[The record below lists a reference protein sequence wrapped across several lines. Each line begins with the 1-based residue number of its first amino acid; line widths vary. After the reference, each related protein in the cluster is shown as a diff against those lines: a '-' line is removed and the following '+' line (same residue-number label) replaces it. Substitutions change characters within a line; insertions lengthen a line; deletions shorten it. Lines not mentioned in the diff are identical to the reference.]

1 MPLPGQN
8 IDTPLM
14 TSILVTKC
22 HIPKIK
28 TETLL
33 RPRLAA
39 LLDQGIQRN
48 LTFISAPAGYGK
60 STLLAEWTYRLD
72 HRPGWLSLEQADN
85 NLVRFWR
92 YLIASIDVQDF
103 GFEKR
108 ALPYLNML
116 YPTDFEQALN
126 MILNELQKTEQTL
139 VLILDDFHFITEKSL
154 VSSFSYFIEHLPD
167 HVHLFIASR
176 TEPPFLSA
184 KLQTNQ
190 LLHRI
195 DAKDLSFTNA
205 EGADFYLRC
214 MKLHLDQKVIADLVQ
229 RTEGWVTA
237 LKLAGM
243 ALQYPDQTLTNIQNF
258 SGNFRLLEQYLLE
271 EVFHQQSEPVQKFLM
286 ECAVLKRMNAHLCN
300 AITGEDNGQVMLDD
314 LEHAQLFLTPLDE
327 VHGWYRFHH
336 LFSEFLQH
344 RMKRTNPDR
353 ISLLYLNA
361 GEWCEEQLSEEEA
374 LEYYITGEHFEP
386 ALRLLGKM
394 TTKMLRMEWSLL
406 KSWLSKIPRAMLLEC
421 PSLYFS
427 YALSLLYGDKRYNLV
442 EKMLSEA
449 EKQFDRLSGSWTTD
463 EKNNF
468 WGSFYF
474 VKAYFSAEALHDMNL
489 VVQNMK
495 RSRQFNPSGPKL
507 VFAQK
512 NMGTPSM
519 VKDHVAPPEGQLHRS
534 LLTPFYQNII
544 ATVDDLD
551 LGSPARVGLS
561 EFLYEWDD
569 LDEAESTLNV
579 VFESTDFNN
588 PVASEALVPAWLLH
602 SRIKKAQGLLVE
614 AEQILLQAKR
624 NCMVLGVPSA
634 LIYFDAELSDLAL
647 KKGNMEPADEWIK
660 HYSLSIN
667 DELSVA
673 RLFEYLFLLRIL
685 IIKNSFEEAW
695 AFSERLR
702 TVSYKGE
709 RVFYWTEVMILQ
721 SILLQKMGKTEFA
734 LEKLRTVL
742 SRTEPEEFIRIFVD
756 EGKPMAE
763 LLSQYVRLPKGI
775 QTGGAPS
782 LNYIRSLLSRFRNK
796 IGELTEDQASVV
808 VNPLTD
814 LLTEQESNVLQL
826 IVRGMK
832 NKEIAEKLNIS
843 YGTVKTHINNVYS
856 KLDVHSRLAA
866 IRKGKELGL

>member
-8 IDTPLM
+8 INASLT

-22 HIPKIK
+22 NIPKMK

-33 RPRLAA
+33 RPRLAT
-39 LLDQGIQRN
+39 LLDQGIQKK
-48 LTFISAPAGYGK
+48 LTFVSAPAGYGK
-60 STLLAEWTYRLD
+60 STLLAEWALRLEL
-72 HRPGWLSLEQADN
+72 RPGWLSLEQADN

-92 YLIASIDVQDF
+92 YMIVSIDVQNF

-108 ALPYLNML
+108 TRPYLNML
-116 YPTDFEQALN
+116 YPTDFEQGLN
-126 MILNELQKTEQTL
+126 MILNELQKIDQTL
-139 VLILDDFHFITEKSL
+139 VLILDDFHFLIEES
-154 VSSFSYFIEHLPD
+154 VISSFSYFIEHMPE
-167 HVHLFIASR
+167 HVHLFVASR
-176 TEPPFLSA
+176 TEPPFHSA
-184 KLQTNQ
+184 RLQAIQ
-190 LLHRI
+190 VMQHI
-195 DAKDLSFTNA
+195 HAKDLSFTNE

-214 MKLHLDQKVIADLVQ
+214 MKLNLDQNVTTDLVK

-237 LKLAGM
+237 LKLAGL
-243 ALQYPDQTLTNIQNF
+243 ALQYPDQTLKNVLHF
-258 SGNFRLLEQYLLE
+258 SGDFRLLEQYLLE
-271 EVFHQQSEPVQKFLM
+271 EVFHLQGEAVQNFLM
-286 ECAVLKRMNAHLCN
+286 NIAILKRMNTALCN
-300 AITGEDNGQVMLDD
+300 ELTGSDD
-314 LEHAQLFLTPLDE
+314 AQEMIDYLNHAQLFLTPLDE
-327 VHGWYRFHH
+327 KNGWYRFHH

-344 RMKRTNPDR
+344 RLNRTNPQKI
-353 ISLLYLNA
+353 ISQYLKA
-361 GEWCEEQLSEEEA
+361 GEWCEKQHFQEEA
-374 LEYYITGEHFEP
+374 LEYYITGEHFGS
-386 ALRLLGKM
+386 ALRLLGNM

-406 KSWLSKIPRAMLLEC
+406 KSWLSKIPRAMLLER

-427 YALSLLYGDKRYNLV
+427 YALSLLYGDKKYILV

-449 EKQFDRLSGSWTTD
+449 EKQFDRLAGSWTTE

-474 VKAYFSAEALHDMNL
+474 VKAYFSAEALHNMNL

-512 NMGTPSM
+512 NTGTPSM
-519 VKDHVAPPEGQLHRS
+519 VKDHFAPPEGQLHRS
-534 LLTPFYQNII
+534 LLTPFYQNIV

-602 SRIKKAQGLLVE
+602 SNIKKAQGLLVE
-614 AEQILLQAKR
+614 AKQILLQAKR

-634 LIYFDAELSDLAL
+634 LIYFDAELVDLAL
-647 KKGNMEPADEWIK
+647 KQGNMKPADEWIK
-660 HYSLSIN
+660 RYSLSIN

-685 IIKNSFEEAW
+685 IMKNCFEEAW
-695 AFSERLR
+695 TLSERLR
-702 TVSYKGE
+702 TVSYNGK

-721 SILLQKMGKTEFA
+721 SLLLQKTGKTEFA

-742 SRTEPEEFIRIFVD
+742 NRTEPEEFIRIFVD
-756 EGKPMAE
+756 EGKSMAE
-763 LLSQYVRLPKGI
+763 LLSLYVRLPKGI

-782 LNYIRSLLSRFRNK
+782 LNYIRSLLSRFKNK
-796 IGELTEDQASVV
+796 TGEFAEDQASVL

-814 LLTEQESNVLQL
+814 LLTKQESNVLQL
-826 IVRGMK
+826 IVRGMT

-856 KLDVHSRLAA
+856 KLDVHSRLTA